1 MNTVEEK
8 NADTSNSTMKCEAN
22 LKARLVFIHATKAFK
37 YRMELTRC
45 S

>member
-1 MNTVEEK
+1 MNTLEK
-8 NADTSNSTMKCEAN
+8 INSDTSNSTIKYETH

-37 YRMELTRC
+37 YRMELTGC